1 LHPSH
6 SLAFIGLFMPQR
18 VTEFPR
24 VVFLAAALFG
34 AVGGC
39 TVGPWYHKPNITP
52 PDTWKTATGT
62 PAATG
67 PAVANA
73 TAPVW
78 PSAEWWRGFN
88 SAQLDDLIAQAQKTN
103 DDLAA
108 AVARVREA
116 DAQVKIAGAPLLP
129 SLSVGGTATRQR
141 VKPQGVSVVNGTPT
155 QAAAV
160 TFNQF
165 AAQATASYELDF
177 WGKNLATRR
186 SAYYAAQASRYDRA
200 TVELTVMTS
209 VATTYF
215 QALEANDRL
224 TVAEQDLETA
234 RTILKGLHT
243 QQQFGIANA
252 LDVAQQETTVA
263 TLNAT
268 VPPLRQQLRQAV
280 NALAILVGKPPEA
293 IEFPGGKLTEL
304 SEPQVLPGLPSE
316 LLARR
321 PDVASAEAQL
331 IAANADIAAARAAFF
346 PSINLTAD
354 GGFESTALSGLFTP
368 ANRIFAISGALAQ
381 QVFAGGALTGK
392 YQLTKAR
399 YTELLADYHKSVIS
413 AFGDVENALSALQQT
428 ADQYQRQQDAVA
440 SARRAYQFSEAQM
453 RAGTVNVLTVLNT
466 QSALFGAEDQLV
478 QVRFAHLQALVQLF
492 NALGGGWQKGSGA

>member
-1 LHPSH
+1 
-6 SLAFIGLFMPQR
+6 MPQR
-18 VTEFPR
+18 VTEFSR
-24 VVFLAAALFG
+24 LVLLAAAFLG
-34 AVGGC
+34 GIGGC
-39 TVGPWYHKPNITP
+39 TVGPRYHRPNIAP
-52 PDTWKTATGT
+52 PDAWKTDIRQPPEASNVGAAGASGATS
-62 PAATG
+62 
-67 PAVANA
+67 
-73 TAPVW
+73 APLW
-78 PSAEWWRGFN
+78 PSSQWWRGFK
-88 SAQLDDLIAQAQKTN
+88 SSQLDDLIAQAQRTN

-129 SLSVGGTATRQR
+129 SLSVAGTATRER
-141 VKPQGVSVVNGTPT
+141 AKPQGVSIVNGTPT
-155 QAAAV
+155 QAAPV

-177 WGKNLATRR
+177 WGKNLATRS

-234 RTILKGLHT
+234 RTILKGLQT

-252 LDVAQQETTVA
+252 LDVAQEQTTVA
-263 TLNAT
+263 ALNAT
-268 VPPLRQQLRQAV
+268 IPPLRQQLRQAV
-280 NALAILVGKPPEA
+280 SALAILVGKAPEEV
-293 IEFPGGKLTEL
+293 EFPGGKLAEL

-321 PDVASAEAQL
+321 PDVAAAEAQL

-346 PSINLTAD
+346 PNITLTAG
-354 GGFESTALSGLFTP
+354 GGFASTALAGLFTP
-368 ANRIFAISGALAQ
+368 ANRVFALSGALAQ
-381 QVFAGGALTGK
+381 QIFAGGALTGK

-399 YTELLADYHKSVIS
+399 YTELLANYHKSVIS

-428 ADQYQRQQDAVA
+428 ADQYQRQQEAVA
-440 SARRAYQFSEAQM
+440 SARRANEFSEAQM

-466 QSALFGAEDQLV
+466 QSALFSAEDQLV

-492 NALGGGWQKGSGA
+492 NALGGGWKGLGA